1 MAILKNHEREY
12 VENVFRLVEN
22 AVNLYFF
29 RKQPE
34 NQAGR
39 ETHAILEEIA
49 SISPMIKLTVFDI
62 EKDKSEV
69 DKYKIDKDPAIVV
82 EGEKDCGIRFY
93 GVPSGYLV
101 SSLIEDVVQISKNDS
116 ELANDTKQKLSEV
129 VNPLSLE
136 VFVKPTSPYSPTL
149 VNIAHRMAL
158 ENDHISAHLV
168 NVTDYPH
175 LAMRF
180 NIEDVPHTVV
190 NGKESVAGALDE
202 KDFTDKV
209 LAVYRG

>member
-1 MAILKNHEREY
+1 LAILKNHEREY
-12 VENVFRLVEN
+12 VENVFRMVEN
-22 AVNLYFF
+22 EVKIAFF
-29 RKQPE
+29 TRQPE

-49 SISPMIKLTVFDI
+49 SISDMIKLTVYDI
-62 EKDKSEV
+62 DKDKDITE
-69 DKYKIDKDPAIVV
+69 DYKIDKDPAIVV
-82 EGEKDCGIRFY
+82 EGVKDFGIRFY

-116 ELANDTKQKLSEV
+116 ELSNDTKQKLDEV
-129 VNPLSLE
+129 VHPLSLE
-136 VFVKPTSPYSPTL
+136 VFVKPTSPYSPSL

-158 ENDHISAHLV
+158 ENENISAHLV
-168 NVTDYPH
+168 NIVDYPH

-190 NGKESVAGALDE
+190 NGKESVEGALDE
-202 KDFTDKV
+202 KDFTDKI
-209 LAVYRG
+209 LAVYRR

>member
-1 MAILKNHEREY
+1 MTILKNYEREY

-22 AVNLYFF
+22 EVKISFF
-29 RKQPE
+29 TQTPE

-39 ETHAILEEIA
+39 ETHEILEEIS
-49 SISPMIKLTVFDI
+49 SISDNIILTVYDF
-62 EKDKSEV
+62 EKEKSKVEE
-69 DKYKIDKDPAIVV
+69 YQIDKIPAIVV
-82 EGEKDCGIRFY
+82 EGVKDFGIRFF

-101 SSLIEDVVQISKNDS
+101 SSLIEDVIQISKNES
-116 ELANDTKQKLSEV
+116 ELTDETKQKLEEV

-136 VFVKPTSPYSPTL
+136 VFVKPTSPYSPSL

-158 ENDHISAHLV
+158 ENENISAHLV
-168 NVTDYPH
+168 NVSDYPH

-190 NGKESVAGALDE
+190 NGKESVEGALNE
-202 KDFTDKV
+202 KDFTDKI
-209 LAVYRG
+209 LEVYRG